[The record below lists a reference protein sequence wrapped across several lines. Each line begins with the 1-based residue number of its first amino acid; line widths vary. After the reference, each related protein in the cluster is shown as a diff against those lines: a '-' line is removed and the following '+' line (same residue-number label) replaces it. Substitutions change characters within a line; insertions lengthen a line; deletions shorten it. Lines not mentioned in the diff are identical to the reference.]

1 MLGCIQPMSSPIM
14 KRMLGL
20 PAGACAN
27 AGGLNAGKL
36 IAARVTVEASSVPNR
51 LLIFMIQIL
60 HYDSRCKI
68 GQNSIARAATQT
80 RTRPPLPPSS
90 RPCASNDLPIF
101 PMLLRARYAISAEF
115 CCEAAFSSNVSM
127 SRTAFRQRQ
136 RGRPPRTDQ
145 APESDDFEQFLRHLS
160 PAHRHVVMPNAP
172 GSIVA
177 TTGIA
182 S

>member
-36 IAARVTVEASSVPNR
+36 IAARATVEASRVVPSR

-68 GQNSIARAATQT
+68 GQNSIVGAATQT
-80 RTRPPLPPSS
+80 RNRPPLPPSS
-90 RPCASNDLPIF
+90 RPCASNDVHF
-101 PMLLRARYAISAEF
+101 PNVAPWALCDFGRY
-115 CCEAAFSSNVSM
+115 
-127 SRTAFRQRQ
+127 
-136 RGRPPRTDQ
+136 
-145 APESDDFEQFLRHLS
+145 
-160 PAHRHVVMPNAP
+160 
-172 GSIVA
+172 
-177 TTGIA
+177 
-182 S
+182 